1 MKQTYFQI
9 PGWFNY
15 AESYDQIVHEIP
27 DDGKIVEIG
36 SFLGRSTHYLA
47 TSLMNANK
55 ENVKIYCVDTFE
67 GSSEHVNLKL
77 PKDFFSIFK
86 ENLKFFIGREMVIPC
101 QGRSD
106 SEDILNKFEDR
117 SIDYIMVDGAHE
129 HEPVLDDIEN
139 WWPKLKSDGVMLGDD
154 FDLESVSEAV
164 RQMMTKLN
172 TQGFSVNG
180 SREQTWFTSKGQHHK
195 KLEKIVPGVNS
206 LT

>member
-27 DDGKIVEIG
+27 EDGKIVEIG

-106 SEDILNKFEDR
+106 SEDILNKFEDG

-129 HEPVLDDIEN
+129 HEPVLDDIQN

-164 RQMMTKLN
+164 RQMMPKLN

-180 SREQTWFTSKGQHHK
+180 SREQTWFTSKDQHYK